1 MENNWGV
8 IKIKMYCGICGKKMN
23 PGDYWIVDYWGDWKG
38 QEVYGYYCS
47 LKCAME
53 HRKRECESE

>member
-1 MENNWGV
+1 
-8 IKIKMYCGICGKKMN
+8 MYCGICGKKMN